1 MIKLMLLLAGITT
14 PIFEVDQ
21 EESKHDDMIEIIQN
35 DLMLEMADFQFI
47 QDTAKQVFYSAEMIE
62 DPEAMKCIEYSLG
75 AINMLNK
82 PVDFEYGSAMKAI
95 QVQQIDLA
103 EFHLVQLINVVD
115 KAENILTKAEQCLW
129 AE

>member
-62 DPEAMKCIEYSLG
+62 DPEAMTCIESSLS